1 MNSPKVF
8 VSYTH
13 DSEAHKDRVYEL
25 SDRLRSEG
33 VDCHIDQYEDSPP
46 EGWARWMHNQIQD
59 SDYVLVVCT
68 ETYKRRFEGREAV
81 GKGVG
86 AKWEGAIITQ
96 HLYESEGR
104 NSKFIP
110 VVVSFEDVNHIPLE
124 LRQGTWYVLDTEEGY
139 NDLYYRL
146 TDQRRRV
153 KRELGQLRALPT
165 LERKQDFHP
174 IDTQKIPDNPAQ
186 KVEAK
191 MTSMILIISPEGHPQ
206 FFDASRIERAETI
219 SMTLVPENAREAAA
233 IEALRKPTREPVGV
247 AYGMSAVFGQIKSV
261 KQVVEGGREVWH
273 LELQPDDSYSRGS
286 VMSEYNF
293 SGYSPDDVAEMR
305 AKRILLDEKLHG
317 AHPRRMNDLGMG
329 MLEHAVEGYGSR
341 YQVLQSPFPGL
352 YKAVKGKTDEFLEAA
367 KLYAV
372 LLLLLTNTVEQIHK
386 LDLKMKNEKEL
397 SVNFAGVRAR
407 QYTNSEPHPIKV
419 KGVCV
424 LVEVED
430 DDDA

>member
-8 VSYTH
+8 ISYTH
-13 DSEAHKDRVYEL
+13 DSGSHKDRVYEL
-25 SDRLRSEG
+25 SDRLRAEG

-68 ETYKRRFEGREAV
+68 ETYKRRFEGKEAV

-86 AKWEGAIITQ
+86 SKWEGAIITQ

-110 VVVSFEDVNHIPLE
+110 IVFSFDDVNHIPLE

-165 LERKQDFHP
+165 LERKQDFHSTA
-174 IDTQKIPDNPAQ
+174 TQKTIDKPAQ

-191 MTSMILIISPEGHPQ
+191 TTSMILIISPEGHPQ
-206 FFDASRIERAETI
+206 FFDASHIERAETI

-233 IEALRKPTREPVGV
+233 IEALRKPVREPVGV
-247 AYGMSAVFGQIKSV
+247 AYGMSAVFAQIKSV
-261 KQVVEGGREVWH
+261 
-273 LELQPDDSYSRGS
+273 
-286 VMSEYNF
+286 
-293 SGYSPDDVAEMR
+293 
-305 AKRILLDEKLHG
+305 
-317 AHPRRMNDLGMG
+317 
-329 MLEHAVEGYGSR
+329 
-341 YQVLQSPFPGL
+341 
-352 YKAVKGKTDEFLEAA
+352 
-367 KLYAV
+367 
-372 LLLLLTNTVEQIHK
+372 
-386 LDLKMKNEKEL
+386 
-397 SVNFAGVRAR
+397 
-407 QYTNSEPHPIKV
+407 
-419 KGVCV
+419 
-424 LVEVED
+424 
-430 DDDA
+430 